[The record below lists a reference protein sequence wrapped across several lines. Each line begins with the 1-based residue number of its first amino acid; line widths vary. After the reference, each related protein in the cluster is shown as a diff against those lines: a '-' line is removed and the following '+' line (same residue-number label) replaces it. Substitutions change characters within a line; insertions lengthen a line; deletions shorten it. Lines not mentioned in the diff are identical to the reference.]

1 MKPTVLGWALVTLAA
16 VCGGAE
22 AALAAPTI
30 VSCHRCTDSQAKQ
43 VASTQVPLSAKAGVY
58 DVYVVNSPA
67 RKLLRFRITAEREP
81 GMRRNYARRA
91 TPATTYVREF
101 ESWVSAWH
109 GIRNELKAS
118 VQLPADFPV
127 ASATEVF
134 MSRSQERKVTQALN
148 RDLFV
153 LIGGLA
159 GSALQTIGEAVF
171 SARVFA
177 TVRFPD
183 GTTAI
188 FDIVGVDPLDSD
200 FEMLRFEYRRG
211 SARDSEG
218 NAVPDQ
224 VAAFDHHEGTY
235 RVRGNLDRLVQMVR
249 LFGITMREEPKL
261 PSTVVCV
268 RTAAERYCW
277 VRKP

>member
-1 MKPTVLGWALVTLAA
+1 MKRLSVGRVLVTLAA
-16 VCGGAE
+16 LCGAE
-22 AALAAPTI
+22 TALAAPAI
-30 VSCHRCTDSQAKQ
+30 VSCHGCTDSQASRA
-43 VASTQVPLSAKAGVY
+43 ASAQVPMSARAGIY

-67 RKLLRFRITAEREP
+67 RRLLRFRITAEREP
-81 GMRRNYARRA
+81 GMRHNYVRSA
-91 TPATTYVREF
+91 TPASSYRNAF
-101 ESWVSAWH
+101 EDWVSAWH
-109 GIRNELKAS
+109 GIRSELKAG
-118 VQLPADFPV
+118 VRLPADFPV
-127 ASATEVF
+127 ASVTEVF
-134 MSRSQERKVTQALN
+134 MSRSQERKVTRALN

-159 GSALQTIGEAVF
+159 GSALQTVGEAVF

-200 FEMLRFEYRRG
+200 FEMLRFEYRKG

-218 NAVPDQ
+218 NAVPDR
-224 VAAFDHHEGTY
+224 VSAFDNHEGTY
-235 RVRGNLDRLVQMVR
+235 RMRGNLDRLIQMIR
-249 LFGITMREEPKL
+249 LFDVSIREEPKL
-261 PSTVVCV
+261 PATVVCV